1 MNENGGRFTCKCKEG
16 FGGTFC
22 DRNKTGQLG
31 IYSRSISSSFNSSSI
46 SRDPMTVIFHVPL
59 MFYNCFTSPVILHA
73 ISIHCF
79 ELLSHLC
86 SEQ

>member
-1 MNENGGRFTCKCKEG
+1 MKKEEG
-16 FGGTFC
+16 SHASVKRDLEEHFVTEI
-22 DRNKTGQLG
+22 KQVSLV
-31 IYSRSISSSFNSSSI
+31 YSRSISSSFNSSSI

-79 ELLSHLC
+79 ELFSHLC